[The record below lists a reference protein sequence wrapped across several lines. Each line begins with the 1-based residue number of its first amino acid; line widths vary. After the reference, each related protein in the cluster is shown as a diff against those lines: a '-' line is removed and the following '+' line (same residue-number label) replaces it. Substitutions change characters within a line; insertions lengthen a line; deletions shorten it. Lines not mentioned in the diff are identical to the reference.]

1 MKRVLFLC
9 SGNYYRSR
17 YAEILFNWHSH
28 ERGLTWQAESRG
40 LALDSRNG
48 GPISGYAVSRLTARG
63 ISCANY
69 LRVPLQVSEADFAAA
84 HRIIAVKEAEHR
96 SIVEARFAAWRDLV
110 EYWRI
115 DDIDCA
121 TPEAALALLE
131 REISG
136 LLERLSAIAA

>member
-17 YAEILFNWHSH
+17 FAEILFNWRASL
-28 ERGLTWQAESRG
+28 RGLEWHAQSRG
-40 LALDSRNG
+40 LALDARNAGQISRYTLSN
-48 GPISGYAVSRLTARG
+48 LTARG
-63 ISCANY
+63 ISCDNY
-69 LRVPLQVSEADFAAA
+69 LRVPLQVTEADFAAA
-84 HRIIAVKEAEHR
+84 HCIVAVKNAEHR
-96 SIVEARFAAWRDLV
+96 PIVEARFAAWRDLV

-121 TPEAALALLE
+121 TPEVALALLE
-131 REISG
+131 KEIAG